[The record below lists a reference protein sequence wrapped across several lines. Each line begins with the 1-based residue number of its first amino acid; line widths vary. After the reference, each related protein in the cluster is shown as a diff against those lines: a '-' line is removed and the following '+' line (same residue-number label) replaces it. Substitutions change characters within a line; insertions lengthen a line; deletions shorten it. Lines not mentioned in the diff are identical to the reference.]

1 MQKKTI
7 VIIVAVIAV
16 VVIGVAAL
24 VGGIVWT
31 VFKATA
37 PPVEAVRAH
46 LAAINQG
53 DYARA
58 YSYLHSSVQQDMSLE
73 DFQGFVE
80 ANSSVLKTTDTTF
93 SNRNI
98 QNDVCTLRGTHTGRD
113 GTVTPV
119 RWTLVHQGD
128 RWLITSFR
136 FGGEAAQ
143 PEDD

>member
-1 MQKKTI
+1 MEKKTI
-7 VIIVAVIAV
+7 VIVGVIVAVIV
-16 VVIGVAAL
+16 VGIAAA
-24 VGGIVWT
+24 VGGIVWF

-58 YSYLHSSVQQDMSLE
+58 YTYLHTSVQQQMSLE
-73 DFQGFVE
+73 DFQGYVE
-80 ANSSVLKTTDTTF
+80 TNSSVLKTTDTTF
-93 SNRNI
+93 SNRSI
-98 QNDVCTLRGTHTGRD
+98 QNDVCTLRGTHTGQD

-128 RWLITSFR
+128 RWLITAFR
-136 FGGEAAQ
+136 FGDTGED
-143 PEDD
+143 EE